1 MSCEIKHEGDI
12 AVIALSGDIDLES
25 SPKVRTALLDCVGL
39 KPGVLVD
46 MSEVSYIDSS
56 GVASLV
62 EAFQTARKSKHLK
75 EDDFGP
81 GIIDAEKALLQSLP
95 SKRAVA
101 GAVGGGR
108 ARRTRAAR
116 AKRGDN
122 RPLANLHALFP
133 QLSEAELRRGLE
145 ALLSTDSRGLTR
157 RMREVGDEVVF
168 QFASDPRLSRRFGAS
183 CRRAVGSGKTR
194 AALRWRAAGSENLR
208 GHLRRTGSGKLKK
221 CLDQGG

>member
-1 MSCEIKHEGDI
+1 MCVERPISRRE
-12 AVIALSGDIDLES
+12 
-25 SPKVRTALLDCVGL
+25 RT
-39 KPGVLVD
+39 
-46 MSEVSYIDSS
+46 SS
-56 GVASLV
+56 GIRSGGRSVCPRWTPSASVARARSWRQLFDRYG
-62 EAFQTARKSKHLK
+62 EHLSDAFCWVLDQTARKSKHLK

-81 GIIDAEKALLQSLP
+81 GIIDAEKALLQRLP